1 MDQELLAYLDRRF
14 AAIDQRFQET
24 SQRLEGQIESLRGE
38 MNQRFQEHDRR
49 FERLEEAVRHAHVL
63 LESLRGD
70 NRVVAEGLMGFS
82 DQLERHTLEVDRK
95 LGELNAA
102 ISPVY
107 RNLEEKMDRQTVEL
121 KGRVVVLEQRAD
133 RETRDI
139 LTVIREKYGLREAL

>member
-14 AAIDQRFQET
+14 ATLDQRFQET
-24 SQRLEGQIESLRGE
+24 SQQIEGLRAE
-38 MNQRFQEHDRR
+38 MNRRFQEVDRR
-49 FERLEEAVRHAHVL
+49 FERLEESVRHAHVL

-82 DQLERHTLEVDRK
+82 DQLEQHMKEVDRK
-95 LGELNAA
+95 LGDLHAA
-102 ISPVY
+102 ISPAY
-107 RNLEEKMDRQTVEL
+107 RNLEEKVDRQTAEL
-121 KGRVVVLEQRAD
+121 KGRLIVLEQRAA